1 MNRGEHDG
9 EGADTR
15 IVSVLVVDDQQPFRD
30 AARAVVDRLKGF
42 EIVAEAESGEE
53 AIEVAD
59 ALEPDLVLMDI
70 NMGGI
75 DGIEATMRITRRH
88 PATMVVLLSTYELT
102 DVPPTART
110 SGAAAYVNK
119 DDFGGRILRRLWED
133 SGDPSF
139 RR

>member
-1 MNRGEHDG
+1 MNSGEHDG

-88 PATMVVLLSTYELT
+88 PATMVVLLSTYELS